1 MAEVWPVPAAA
12 CDCHAHVFG
21 PLDRFKFI
29 EGRSYTPRERLAS
42 DYRALLDSLGIDRGV
57 IVQPSVFGTDN
68 GATLNAIAE
77 LGENF
82 RGVAVLPPDVSDG
95 VLADCA
101 AGGIRGVRLSDMTA
115 GGVRLSHLEAMA
127 ARVKSLGWHIQIFAE
142 FSKETALP
150 RRLRKL
156 GVPVVI
162 DHFGVVDPERGLAD
176 AGFQAVLNLLRD
188 GVCWLKMSAPY
199 IMSRQKDSLADVQPF
214 AEALVEAA
222 PDRLVWATD
231 WPHPFCGD
239 SPPNDADLLALLHRW
254 APDAALRK
262 RILVDNPAALYS
274 FRPR

>member
-1 MAEVWPVPAAA
+1 MSGAQPTPRGA

-29 EGRSYTPRERLAS
+29 EGRSYTPREWLAA
-42 DYRALLDSLGIDRGV
+42 DYRGLLDSLGIERGV

-82 RGVAVLPPDVSDG
+82 RGVAVLPPDVSDRE
-95 VLADCA
+95 LADCV

-115 GGVRLSHLEAMA
+115 GGVPLSHLETMA
-127 ARVKSLGWHIQIFAE
+127 ARVKGMGWHIQIFAE
-142 FSKETALP
+142 FSKDTALP
-150 RRLRKL
+150 RRIRKL
-156 GVPVVI
+156 GVPIVI
-162 DHFGVVDPERGLAD
+162 DHFGVVDPQRGVAD
-176 AGFQAVLNLLRD
+176 LGFQAVLSLLRD
-188 GVCWLKMSAPY
+188 GICWLKMSAPY
-199 IMSRQKDSLADVQPF
+199 IMSRQKESFADVQPF
-214 AEALVEAA
+214 AEALVDAA

-254 APDAALRK
+254 APDAAVRK
-262 RILVDNPAALYS
+262 RILVDNPAALYG
-274 FRPR
+274 FPPR